1 VLPTPISRGRWR
13 SKAYA
18 PLTLAIHLIVASA
31 AGALVSTAALAQNSS
46 AVQAYDIP
54 AGPLGSALNRFAQLA
69 GVAILFQSHN
79 LDGITTQGLHGSY
92 SEASGFDTLLRGSG
106 FSVIKGQNG
115 YLLEAT
121 PTVSGAMELGAT
133 EVSANQIGTITEGTG
148 SYTPGSIATATR
160 MVLTPRET
168 PQSISVVTRQAMA
181 DFGLTS
187 IDDVMR
193 HTPGITVATYDSDRT
208 SYYSR
213 GFAIK
218 NFQYDGIPI
227 LQDPQYSAGHTLTDT
242 AIYDRVEILKGATGL
257 LTGAGGPGGTI
268 NMVRKKPTHEFK
280 GHIDLGAG
288 SWDNYRSEVDVSGPL
303 TESGNVRGRAVA
315 AYQDKRSF
323 MDHYKRDSEV
333 YYGILEV
340 DLTPDTLLTLGA
352 DYQDNNPKGSSW
364 SGSASLFNSA
374 GERISTP
381 RSFNNG
387 TKWSSWKQYTRTVFS
402 TLEHNF
408 DNGWVVK
415 GQYNH
420 QINGYNAPL
429 GALLDPNVTTGLASI
444 LARKYTGEYVSDS
457 GDLFATGPFSL
468 LGREHELVVGGSISR
483 SHWTGK
489 DYTNADMV
497 NNAYDYYN
505 WKGEALEPDW
515 RNVTSYNDETT
526 RQVGTYMTGRF
537 SLTDDLKL
545 MLGTRVADYNVTGT
559 SQAKDTGKVLPYA
572 ALIYDITPNISAY
585 TSYTQI
591 FLPQTY
597 YRDRNNKMLEP
608 DEGTNY
614 ELGLKGEFYDGR
626 LNSSLAY
633 FEVHQDNRPEA
644 DMAYN
649 GNPTNPEIDY
659 AYKGIKATTKG
670 YEAEISGELMPG
682 WQLQAG
688 YTHKVSRDQGGTKVS
703 TWEPE
708 DQINLYT
715 SYKLTGDL
723 DKLTLGGGVRWQSTG
738 WQMLTNW
745 NKGGTVEKFS
755 QDPYWLVDLMARY
768 QISKN
773 LSATVNLNNVF
784 DKSYYTNIGFYNS
797 SYYGDPRNVMVT
809 TRWDF

>member
-1 VLPTPISRGRWR
+1 MLT
-13 SKAYA
+13 AYSHRARFSPRACA
-18 PLTLAIHLIVASA
+18 PLTLAIHLIIASA
-31 AGALVSTAALAQNSS
+31 AGVLSTSMAQAQSVS
-46 AVQAYDIP
+46 VQTYDIP
-54 AGPLGSALNRFAQLA
+54 AGPLGSALNRFAQQA
-69 GVAILFQSHN
+69 GVAIVFQSHN
-79 LDGITTQGLHGSY
+79 LDGLTTPGLHGPY
-92 SEASGFDTLLRGSG
+92 NEQAGFEALLHGSG
-106 FSVIKGQNG
+106 YTVVKSANG
-115 YLLEAT
+115 YRLDAL
-121 PTVSGAMELGAT
+121 PTANGTLELGAT
-133 EVSANQIGTITEGTG
+133 QVSANQLGTITEGSG

-160 MVLTPRET
+160 MVLTPRQT
-168 PQSISVVTRQAMA
+168 PQSISVVTRQAMD
-181 DFGLTS
+181 DFGLNS

-242 AIYDRVEILKGATGL
+242 ALYDRVEVLKGATGL

-268 NMVRKKPTHEFK
+268 NMVRKKPTREFK

-288 SWDNYRSEVDVSGPL
+288 SWDNYRSEIDMSGPL

-315 AYQDKRSF
+315 AYQDKHSF

-364 SGSASLFNSA
+364 SGSASLFNSV
-374 GERISTP
+374 GDRISTP

-387 TKWSSWKQYTRTVFS
+387 AKWSSWEQYTRTAFA
-402 TLEHNF
+402 TLEHTF
-408 DNGWVVK
+408 ENGWVAK

-429 GALLDPNVTTGLASI
+429 GALLDPDVTTGKAKM

-457 GDLFATGPFSL
+457 GDVYATGPFDL
-468 LGREHELVVGGSISR
+468 LGREHELVIGGSVSR
-483 SHWTGK
+483 SHWKGN
-489 DYTNADMV
+489 DYTNAVMI
-497 NNAYDYYN
+497 NNAYDYYH
-505 WKGEALEPDW
+505 WDGDSLEPDW
-515 RNVTSYNDETT
+515 GKVTSKNDEIT
-526 RQVGTYMTGRF
+526 RQSGTYVTGRF
-537 SLTDDLKL
+537 SLMDDLTL
-545 MLGTRVADYNVTGT
+545 MLGTRVANYSLSGT

-572 ALIYDITPNISAY
+572 GLIYDLNDNFSAY
-585 TSYTQI
+585 ASYTEI
-591 FLPQTY
+591 FLPQSY
-597 YRDRNNKMLEP
+597 YRDRDNKMLEP
-608 DEGTNY
+608 DEGSNY
-614 ELGLKGEFYDGR
+614 ELGLKGEFFDGR

-644 DMAYN
+644 DAAYN
-649 GNPTNPEIDY
+649 AHPSNPDIDY
-659 AYKGIKATTKG
+659 AYKGINAKTKG

-688 YTHKVSRDQGGTKVS
+688 YTHKVSRDQSGKKVS

-715 SYKLTGDL
+715 RYKLTGAL

-738 WQMLTNW
+738 WQVLTNW
-745 NKGGTVEKFS
+745 GKGGAQEKFS

-768 QISKN
+768 QLTEQ
-773 LSATVNLNNVF
+773 LSATLNVNNVF

-797 SYYGDPRNVMVT
+797 SYSGDPRNVMLS